1 MTNEEALHKLEE
13 ALRKSNDIPG
23 LYMFKFIIPNEND
36 KLARVMAL
44 FDDTSNIHSQESS
57 KGKYVSV
64 TSKEMMLDVESV
76 IAKYKEALKIDG
88 LMIL

>member
-1 MTNEEALHKLEE
+1 MDSSEVLAKLET
-13 ALRKSNDIPG
+13 ALRQSKDIPG

-44 FDDTSNIHSQESS
+44 FDGVSDIHTKESS
-57 KGKYVSV
+57 NQKYVSV
-64 TSKEMMLDVESV
+64 TSREVMLRVED
-76 IAKYKEALKIDG
+76 IIEKYKLALQIDG